1 MGNKNSN
8 FINNKNS
15 FQTEQEKINFA
26 TDNDKRGSLSTS
38 EIKTNYHVQRLVQS
52 QWAFWLSFG
61 GSIVGFLVMLWSIWY
76 GVKNGDTQWPG
87 IVSGT
92 VIEGVSALFYTISN
106 KANEKISEFFTELTK
121 DVNVD
126 KAIDLANS
134 IEDEEI
140 QGQLNA
146 KLALHL
152 AGIDDEKIC
161 KNIKEVCNKKD
172 ENT

>member
-1 MGNKNSN
+1 
-8 FINNKNS
+8 
-15 FQTEQEKINFA
+15 
-26 TDNDKRGSLSTS
+26 
-38 EIKTNYHVQRLVQS
+38 
-52 QWAFWLSFG
+52 
-61 GSIVGFLVMLWSIWY
+61 MLWSIWY

>member
-1 MGNKNSN
+1 M
-8 FINNKNS
+8 
-15 FQTEQEKINFA
+15 
-26 TDNDKRGSLSTS
+26 L
-38 EIKTNYHVQRLVQS
+38 QS

-152 AGIDDEKIC
+152 AGVDDEKIC

-172 ENT
+172 GDT